1 MRTLTYWLAIS
12 ATGHSVY
19 NIRAKTKKEV
29 LRLIGEHD
37 SPEDFSAPKKV
48 SVDYES
54 PFELMNKCMDE
65 NNGYWE

>member
-1 MRTLTYWLAIS
+1 MRTLTYWTAIS

-37 SPEDFSAPKKV
+37 YPEDFSEPKKV
-48 SVDYES
+48 SVDYET
-54 PFELMNKCMDE
+54 PL
-65 NNGYWE
+65 